1 MMNSRE
7 IFPDPN
13 SEELRKVKKEC
24 LEMVETLKVLHK
36 EESDL
41 LKENE
46 ILSQQAVLAGSRGE
60 VEKRGKNK
68 KPASATVKK
77 IPAGK

>member
-1 MMNSRE
+1 MMDSSNPS
-7 IFPDPN
+7 
-13 SEELRKVKKEC
+13 SELDLIKKEC

-36 EESDL
+36 EEADL

-68 KPASATVKK
+68 KPASTAVKK
-77 IPAGK
+77 IQACK